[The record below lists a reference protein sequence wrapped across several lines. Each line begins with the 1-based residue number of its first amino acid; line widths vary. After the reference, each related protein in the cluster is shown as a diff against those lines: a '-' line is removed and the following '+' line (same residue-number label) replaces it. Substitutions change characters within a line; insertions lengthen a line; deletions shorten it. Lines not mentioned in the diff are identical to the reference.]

1 MATGGRTRWKVEN
14 ENLNALKNQ
23 GYHLEHNYGHGEE
36 HLSAVIVLVM
46 MLTFLMD
53 QIQELGCALFKA
65 AHRRC
70 RSRFWLWERLRAF
83 FHSYLI
89 DTWEL
94 LWEAIAKGH
103 RAAKLAV
110 EDSS

>member
-1 MATGGRTRWKVEN
+1 MDCIPDLLEN
-14 ENLNALKNQ
+14 FIFYPTCISLQGLPDMVKNICQ
-23 GYHLEHNYGHGEE
+23 LI
-36 HLSAVIVLVM
+36 VILM

-65 AHRRC
+65 AHQRC
-70 RSRFWLWERLRAF
+70 RSRLWLWERLRAF

-89 DTWEL
+89 DTWEI

-103 RAAKLAV
+103 RAAKLAID
-110 EDSS
+110 DSS